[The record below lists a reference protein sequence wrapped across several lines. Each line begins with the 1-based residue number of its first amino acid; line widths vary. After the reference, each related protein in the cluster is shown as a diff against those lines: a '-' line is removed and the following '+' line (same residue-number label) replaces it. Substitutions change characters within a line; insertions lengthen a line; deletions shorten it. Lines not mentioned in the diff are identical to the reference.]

1 MINVRNVGERVK
13 AQFRAIEINPAG
25 LVTVVLVAVPHVD
38 NPGESPG
45 IQYVTK
51 NALRQEGFTGPG
63 RAGDGDVKVGTAV
76 LFTKH
81 VVECHL
87 VPVGRQ
93 RHPHVGQLTFGDD
106 RHQAHR
112 IP

>member
-1 MINVRNVGERVK
+1 MINVLNVGERVK
-13 AQFRAIEINPAG
+13 AQFRTIEINPAG

-38 NPGESPG
+38 NPRVPPG
-45 IQYVTK
+45 IQYIAK
-51 NALRQEGFTGPG
+51 DALRQEGFTCPG

-76 LFTKH
+76 LLTKH
-81 VVECHL
+81 VVERHL
-87 VPVGRQ
+87 VAVGWQ
-93 RHPHVGQLTFGDD
+93 WHTHIGQLAFSDD